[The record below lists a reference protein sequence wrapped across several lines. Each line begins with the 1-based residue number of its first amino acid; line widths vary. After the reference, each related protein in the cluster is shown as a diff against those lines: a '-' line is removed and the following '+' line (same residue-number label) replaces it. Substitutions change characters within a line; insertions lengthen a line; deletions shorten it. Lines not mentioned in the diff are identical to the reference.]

1 MTDIE
6 KMLAAGATPESI
18 YRDALNAVEA
28 QNRAKMQAEKDA
40 AAKKKVIDARKKMV
54 AAFAGYMEAV
64 IGEKVDEE
72 HYATLEEQFAE
83 LETLICQLKKI
94 EKARAERPAPKKE
107 MTDDE
112 KLYRF
117 LKELGAIE

>member
-18 YRDALNAVEA
+18 YREALKAVEA
-28 QNRAKMQAEKDA
+28 QNRAKVQAEKDA

-64 IGEKVDEE
+64 TEEKVDME

-83 LETLICQLKKI
+83 LETLVRQLKKV
-94 EKARAERPAPKKE
+94 EKARAERPTPKKE